1 MQKIKEYF
9 KEYVFI
15 TIGIALTA
23 IALEYFFF
31 PNDIASG
38 GVSGIGLVINS
49 ITGISTSVVVFVLNI
64 LLFVLAFFL
73 LGKSFGSKSIYATI
87 MLSVFM
93 YIIEEF
99 FTPGILTENMFLA
112 SFFGAGILAMGAAI
126 VFHEGASTGGTS
138 IIAAI
143 ISKYTPLG
151 VGAGMLITDSLV
163 CLMAIGAFGID
174 KGLFGFFGVIVIGI
188 LVDKFI
194 DGFNTCKQVFII
206 TNKEKLVLDYVT
218 KEINRGCTV
227 LKGQGGFTGND
238 IKIIY
243 AVLDTK
249 QFITLK
255 KFIKEKN
262 PEAFITVNESTEVLG
277 EGFKSYN

>member
-1 MQKIKEYF
+1 MRKF
-9 KEYVFI
+9 KEYLFI

-38 GVSGIGLVINS
+38 GVSGIGLVVNS
-49 ITGISTSVVVFVLNI
+49 VTGISVSIVVFILNI
-64 LLFVLAFFL
+64 LLFMLAFFV
-73 LGKSFGSKSIYATI
+73 LGKSFGGKSIYATI

-93 YIIEEF
+93 YIIETF
-99 FTPGILTENMFLA
+99 FTPGILTDNMFLA
-112 SFFGAGILAMGAAI
+112 SFFGAGLLAMGSAL
-126 VFHEGASTGGTS
+126 VFQEGASTGGTS

-143 ISKYTPLG
+143 INKFTPLG
-151 VGAGMLITDSLV
+151 IGTGVLITDSIV
-163 CLMAIGAFGID
+163 CLMAIGAFGVD
-174 KGLFGFFGVIVIGI
+174 KGLFGFFSVIMIGTLI
-188 LVDKFI
+188 DKFI

-227 LKGQGGFTGND
+227 LNGQGGFTGSD
-238 IKIIY
+238 VKVIY
-243 AVLDTK
+243 TVLDTK

-255 KFIKEKN
+255 KFIKEEN
-262 PEAFITVNESTEVLG
+262 PEAFITVNDSAEVLG
-277 EGFKSYN
+277 EGFKAYN

>member
-1 MQKIKEYF
+1 MKKIKEYLL
-9 KEYVFI
+9 I

-38 GVSGIGLVINS
+38 GVSGIGLVVNS
-49 ITGISTSVVVFVLNI
+49 LTGISTSIVVFVLNI
-64 LLFVLAFFL
+64 LLFVVAFFV
-73 LGKSFGSKSIYATI
+73 LGKSFGAKSIYATI

-93 YIIEEF
+93 YIIETF
-99 FTPGILTENMFLA
+99 FTPGILTENLFLA
-112 SFFGAGILAMGAAI
+112 SFFGSGILAMGAAI
-126 VFHEGASTGGTS
+126 VFNEGASTGGTS

-143 ISKYTPLG
+143 ISKYTAIG
-151 VGAGMLITDSLV
+151 VGSAVLITDSLV
-163 CLMAIGAFGID
+163 CLMAIGAFGVD
-174 KGLFGFFGVIVIGI
+174 KGLFGFFSVVMIGI
-188 LVDKFI
+188 LIDKFI

-206 TNKEKLVLDYVT
+206 TNKEKLVLEYIT
-218 KEINRGCTV
+218 KDINRGCTV
-227 LKGQGGFTGND
+227 LNAQGGFTGSD
-238 IKIIY
+238 VKIIY
-243 AVLDTK
+243 TVLDTK

-262 PEAFITVNESTEVLG
+262 PEAFITVNESAEVLG

>member
-1 MQKIKEYF
+1 MKKF
-9 KEYVFI
+9 KEYLFI

-38 GVSGIGLVINS
+38 GVSGIGLVVNS
-49 ITGISTSVVVFVLNI
+49 VTGISTSVVVFILNI
-64 LLFVLAFFL
+64 LLFILAFFL

-99 FTPGILTENMFLA
+99 FTPGVLTDNMFLS

-126 VFHEGASTGGTS
+126 VFNEGASTGGTS

-151 VGAGMLITDSLV
+151 VGTGILITDSLV
-163 CLMAIGAFGID
+163 CLMAIGTFGVD
-174 KGLFGFFGVIVIGI
+174 KGLFGFFSVIMIGI
-188 LVDKFI
+188 LIDKFI

-206 TNKEKLVLDYVT
+206 TNKEKLVLDYIT

-227 LKGQGGFTGND
+227 LNAQGGFTGSD
-238 IKIIY
+238 LKIIY
-243 AVLDTK
+243 TVLDSK

-277 EGFKSYN
+277 QGFKAYN